1 MLGTAYYRHGPTISY
16 EVFYRVHYLFL
27 VVYSLTIAHTVDAA
41 QRSGEK
47 NRSQTFTWFIAPLL
61 YYFCDYTMM
70 WFNQK
75 FRVSISILC
84 LVNNQILSFE
94 CSHLVFSST
103 CIIQDPNHFLHCY
116 RYTRRFE
123 YDCSDNAE
131 TYFVS
136 ISTGSVVSSVAIML
150 LYVCIA

>member
-27 VVYSLTIAHTVDAA
+27 VVYSLTIAHTVDAS

-47 NRSQTFTWFIAPLL
+47 SRTQTFTWFIAPIL

-75 FRVSISILC
+75 FRVSVDILSCAWSITKSCHLSAHILC
-84 LVNNQILSFE
+84 LIL
-94 CSHLVFSST
+94 
-103 CIIQDPNHFLHCY
+103 Y
-116 RYTRRFE
+116 
-123 YDCSDNAE
+123 
-131 TYFVS
+131 
-136 ISTGSVVSSVAIML
+136 
-150 LYVCIA
+150 